1 MTPTPRRA
9 PRTAARGGAAPSI
22 RDVAAA
28 AGVSYQT
35 VSRVLNESPR
45 VRPETRTA
53 VLAAIERLGF
63 RPSRAARALSLGR
76 ARGITVVTSNTMLYG
91 YAATLQGLEEAA
103 RAEGMAM
110 GIRVVES
117 AEPAEVKQT
126 VDYVSDASAGGVV
139 VIAFDPLGVAV
150 LEALPEHVP
159 AVAATEPAAP
169 DRGRVAIALDERR
182 AAADATRHLLA
193 LGHRTVH
200 HVAIPSEGAPAAT
213 GKTVAGD
220 ESPSDVPG
228 HPVGGGELP
237 RDATRNPQGGDE
249 FPRDAAEHP
258 LSGGELARADNAL
271 GGGGRA
277 GSPSDVSP
285 LGAGGPLDA
294 SGELLAGG
302 ASGGQPVAGGRLAG
316 WRDALREAGAEIPEV
331 LACGWDVRSA
341 YAAGQRLAAAPDVT
355 AILCGN
361 DDIAQGVR
369 RALYDAGKD
378 VPGDVSIVGF
388 DDIPGSAYWT
398 PALTTV
404 RMDFAGLGRAC
415 FRAAVAELTG
425 QPQPELALT
434 PPTLVLR
441 ESTAPPPRA

>member
-1 MTPTPRRA
+1 MSRP
-9 PRTAARGGAAPSI
+9 AARGGGAPSI
-22 RDVAAA
+22 RDVAAE

-53 VLAAIERLGF
+53 VLTAIERLGF

-76 ARGITVVTSNTMLYG
+76 ARGITAVTSNTVLYG

-117 AEPAEVKQT
+117 AEPAEVRQT
-126 VDYVSDASAGGVV
+126 VEYVGDASAGGVV
-139 VIAFDPLGVAV
+139 VIAFDPPSVAV
-150 LEALPEHVP
+150 LEALPAHVP
-159 AVAATEPAAP
+159 AVAAAEPAAP

-182 AAADATRHLLA
+182 AAADATQHLLD

-200 HVAIPSEGAPAAT
+200 HVATPSEGGT
-213 GKTVAGD
+213 T
-220 ESPSDVPG
+220 
-228 HPVGGGELP
+228 
-237 RDATRNPQGGDE
+237 GGD
-249 FPRDAAEHP
+249 P
-258 LSGGELARADNAL
+258 
-271 GGGGRA
+271 
-277 GSPSDVSP
+277 
-285 LGAGGPLDA
+285 
-294 SGELLAGG
+294 GG
-302 ASGGQPVAGGRLAG
+302 ASVNGGLIGAAGGRLAG
-316 WRDALREAGAEIPEV
+316 WRDALWAAGAEIADV
-331 LACGWDVRSA
+331 LGCGWDIRSA
-341 YAAGQRLAAAPDVT
+341 YAAGQRLAADPGVT

-415 FRAAVAELTG
+415 FHAAVAELTG
-425 QPQPELALT
+425 TAQPEPALT
-434 PPTLVLR
+434 PPALVLR
-441 ESTAPPPRA
+441 ESTAPPPGRT

>member
-1 MTPTPRRA
+1 MTATPRRA
-9 PRTAARGGAAPSI
+9 PRPAARGGARGGAAPSI

-53 VLAAIERLGF
+53 VLEAIERLGF

-76 ARGITVVTSNTMLYG
+76 ARGITAVTSNTVLYG

-159 AVAATEPAAP
+159 AVAAAEPAAP

-182 AAADATRHLLA
+182 AAADATRHLLE

-200 HVAIPSEGAPAAT
+200 HVAIPSEGGAPS
-213 GKTVAGD
+213 GR
-220 ESPSDVPG
+220 
-228 HPVGGGELP
+228 PV
-237 RDATRNPQGGDE
+237 DD
-249 FPRDAAEHP
+249 
-258 LSGGELARADNAL
+258 
-271 GGGGRA
+271 
-277 GSPSDVSP
+277 
-285 LGAGGPLDA
+285 GAP
-294 SGELLAGG
+294 
-302 ASGGQPVAGGRLAG
+302 GGRLAG
-316 WRDALREAGAEIPEV
+316 WRDALRAAGAEIPGV
-331 LACGWDVRSA
+331 LACGWDLRSA
-341 YAAGQRLAAAPDVT
+341 YAAGQRLAADPAVT

-378 VPGDVSIVGF
+378 VPGQVSIVGF

-415 FRAAVAELTG
+415 FHAAVAELTG
-425 QPQPELALT
+425 GEQPAPALT
-434 PPTLVLR
+434 PPALVLR
-441 ESTAPPPRA
+441 ESTAPPPRP

>member
-1 MTPTPRRA
+1 MSPSPRSV
-9 PRTAARGGAAPSI
+9 PSI

-35 VSRVLNESPR
+35 VSRVLNDSPR

-76 ARGITVVTSNTMLYG
+76 ARGITVVTSNTVLYG
-91 YAATLQGLEEAA
+91 YATTLQGLEEAA
-103 RAEGMAM
+103 RAEGLAM

-117 AEPAEVKQT
+117 AAPAEVKQA

-139 VIAFDPLGVAV
+139 VIAWDPLGIAV
-150 LEALPEHVP
+150 LEALPPDVP
-159 AVAATEPAAP
+159 AVAVVEPAAP

-182 AAADATRHLLA
+182 AAADATRHLLE

-200 HVAIPSEGAPAAT
+200 HVAIPSEG
-213 GKTVAGD
+213 
-220 ESPSDVPG
+220 
-228 HPVGGGELP
+228 
-237 RDATRNPQGGDE
+237 
-249 FPRDAAEHP
+249 
-258 LSGGELARADNAL
+258 
-271 GGGGRA
+271 
-277 GSPSDVSP
+277 
-285 LGAGGPLDA
+285 GP
-294 SGELLAGG
+294 
-302 ASGGQPVAGGRLAG
+302 GGRLAG
-316 WRDALREAGAEIPEV
+316 WQDALAQAGAEIPKV
-331 LACGWDVRSA
+331 LSCGWDIKSA
-341 YAAGQRLAAAPDVT
+341 YAAGRRLAAEREVT

-415 FRAAVAELTG
+415 FHAAVAELTG
-425 QPQPELALT
+425 QAQSDNARPALV
-434 PPTLVLR
+434 PPALVVR
-441 ESTAPPPRA
+441 ESTAPPPHS

>member
-1 MTPTPRRA
+1 M
-9 PRTAARGGAAPSI
+9 PSI

-76 ARGITVVTSNTMLYG
+76 ARGITAVTSNTILYG

-110 GIRVVES
+110 GVRVVES

-139 VIAFDPLGVAV
+139 VIAFDVMGVGV

-159 AVAATEPAAP
+159 AVAAAEPNAP

-182 AAADATRHLLA
+182 AAADATRHLLE

-200 HVAIPSEGAPAAT
+200 HVAIPSEG
-213 GKTVAGD
+213 
-220 ESPSDVPG
+220 
-228 HPVGGGELP
+228 
-237 RDATRNPQGGDE
+237 
-249 FPRDAAEHP
+249 
-258 LSGGELARADNAL
+258 
-271 GGGGRA
+271 
-277 GSPSDVSP
+277 
-285 LGAGGPLDA
+285 
-294 SGELLAGG
+294 LAGG
-302 ASGGQPVAGGRLAG
+302 RQAG
-316 WRDALREAGAEIPEV
+316 WRDALTEARAQIPEV
-331 LACGWDVRSA
+331 LACGWDIASA
-341 YAAGQRLAAAPDVT
+341 YAAGRRLAAEPDVT

-404 RMDFAGLGRAC
+404 RMDFVGLGRAC

-425 QPQPELALT
+425 QAQPEPALT

-441 ESTAPPPRA
+441 ESTAPRS